1 MTEHSKT
8 WRHSTTTRS
17 WSASSGPSSEPSG
30 GAAASGDGSVHVSEE
45 WSYAGSDEDGAFD
58 VQIKNGTVTVNGR
71 RYDSLDQVPRE
82 QRERIEALQQAMGS
96 GSLQDMLR
104 QAGVDISELK
114 QWTEPRNGVEP
125 GMVMGAD
132 TAGARDVAPAVRL
145 VSPPDGGMAAAP
157 GEVPRSGIRPWM
169 ILLALAGVGMGL
181 LILRLAGG
189 S

>member
-8 WRHSTTTRS
+8 WRQSTTTRS
-17 WSASSGPSSEPSG
+17 WSASSGPPSGLSG
-30 GAAASGDGSVHVSEE
+30 GAQASGDGRVHVSEE
-45 WSYAGSDEDGAFD
+45 WSYAGSDQEGAFD
-58 VQIKNGTVTVNGR
+58 VRIKNGAVTVNGR

-82 QRERIEALQQAMGS
+82 QRERIEALQQEMGS

-114 QWTEPRNGVEP
+114 QWTGPRNGAEP
-125 GMVMGAD
+125 GTIMGAD
-132 TAGARDVAPAVRL
+132 MSGARDAAPAVRL
-145 VSPPDGGMAAAP
+145 VSPPDDGMAAAP

-181 LILRLAGG
+181 LILRLMGV